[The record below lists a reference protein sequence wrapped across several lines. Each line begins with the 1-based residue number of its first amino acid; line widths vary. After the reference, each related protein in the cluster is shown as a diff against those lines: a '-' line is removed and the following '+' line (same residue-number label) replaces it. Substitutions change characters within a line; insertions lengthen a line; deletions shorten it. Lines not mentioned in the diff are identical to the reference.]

1 MLGVLVTD
9 FTAEKVDV
17 ATQTSKELQVNIK
30 DSKYVFDIGEEVKV
44 IVNNKLY
51 SGVVTKVMT
60 VMIFITI
67 KSEKEVPDIVGK
79 TVSYKDKS
87 GVVIDINDFSIIA
100 DEDAPY
106 LPDDKSFEPDTDYLT
121 IESTQAYGESGLVIT
136 VYDDVSDSEIQSGV
150 EAVLDS
156 YSNKEMFYLGDTD
169 VFDKAVEQFSY
180 LGDKVKVSYISKD
193 KKSTDNEAPADTK
206 VTKTY
211 IIKIYDLLESMI
223 QMAALNHWY

>member
-51 SGVVTKVMT
+51 SGVV
-60 VMIFITI
+60 
-67 KSEKEVPDIVGK
+67 
-79 TVSYKDKS
+79 
-87 GVVIDINDFSIIA
+87 IDINDFSIIA

-121 IESTQAYGESGLVIT
+121 IQLNADRCYAKREEV
-136 VYDDVSDSEIQSGV
+136 V
-150 EAVLDS
+150 EL
-156 YSNKEMFYLGDTD
+156 
-169 VFDKAVEQFSY
+169 
-180 LGDKVKVSYISKD
+180 
-193 KKSTDNEAPADTK
+193 
-206 VTKTY
+206 
-211 IIKIYDLLESMI
+211 
-223 QMAALNHWY
+223 

>member
-17 ATQTSKELQVNIK
+17 ATQTSNELQVNIK

-51 SGVVTKVMT
+51 SGVVTEAMT

-79 TVSYKDKS
+79 KVSYKDKT

-106 LPDDKSFEPDTDYLT
+106 LPDDEGFEPDTDYLT
-121 IESTQAYGESGLVIT
+121 IQLNADRCYAKRE
-136 VYDDVSDSEIQSGV
+136 DVV
-150 EAVLDS
+150 EL
-156 YSNKEMFYLGDTD
+156 
-169 VFDKAVEQFSY
+169 
-180 LGDKVKVSYISKD
+180 
-193 KKSTDNEAPADTK
+193 
-206 VTKTY
+206 
-211 IIKIYDLLESMI
+211 
-223 QMAALNHWY
+223 

>member
-51 SGVVTKVMT
+51 SGVVTEVMT
-60 VMIFITI
+60 VMVFITI

-79 TVSYKDKS
+79 TVNYKDKT

-121 IESTQAYGESGLVIT
+121 IQLNADRCYAKREEV
-136 VYDDVSDSEIQSGV
+136 V
-150 EAVLDS
+150 EL
-156 YSNKEMFYLGDTD
+156 
-169 VFDKAVEQFSY
+169 
-180 LGDKVKVSYISKD
+180 
-193 KKSTDNEAPADTK
+193 
-206 VTKTY
+206 
-211 IIKIYDLLESMI
+211 
-223 QMAALNHWY
+223 